1 MNEIR
6 PFPQRRPTT
15 QTADGLPRIK
25 WTVEEFDS
33 MTAHGFFTENDR
45 IELLGGE
52 FVPMSPKGNRHE
64 IVRDELQD
72 FIIQRLPREARISS
86 EIGWR
91 PDPHSYLEPDILLYP
106 RGFIGN
112 SVPPA
117 EVLLLIEVADTSL
130 AYDSGLK
137 AKIYAKLGVR
147 EYWVVNAK
155 TLETTVHRDPQG
167 ENYTDVRVVAKADAV
182 TPGLLPALGLSL
194 GVLKVE

>member
-117 EVLLLIEVADTSL
+117 EVLILIEVADTSL

-137 AKIYAKLGVR
+137 AKIYSKLGVR

-155 TLETTVHRDPQG
+155 TLDTIVHRDPQG
-167 ENYTDVRVVAKADAV
+167 ENYSDVRVVAKADAV
-182 TPGLLPALGLSL
+182 TPVRLPALGLSL
-194 GVLKVE
+194 GALKLE